1 MLKSLSSL
9 ILVIFVCSC
18 SNKDRLNKASLP
30 REFFSID
37 YEKILKNKVQIN
49 LSQFASNVEY
59 IKLETN
65 DSCLVRPVVNYFF
78 TDSLIFVQNYDHIL
92 KFDRKGKFLQKIGDS
107 GRGPGE
113 IDLIRIVSI
122 IPKERLLAVQLNTKR
137 ELLFFDFDGEFVKTV
152 KFPENHSRIEVLDN
166 DQYLIYDDGYAGNE
180 AYSFILVNEKWD
192 TLSTVENYTKWIHN
206 SRSYIGISYPEFKE
220 FFMANNQLYL
230 KAMYNDTV
238 YTIDSS
244 QIKPSYFIN
253 LGKFKLPEELR
264 PERLGIEQIQK
275 FKDHK
280 NEYYF
285 SIVSEASNKIFLRA
299 WSYAE
304 KDNKYVVFDRLNKQG
319 VQVNMEGSESKGF
332 VNDWDGGIDF
342 WPIGNVNENQ
352 VYMPIDVMSFRKAL
366 EENKDRRIAIKFS
379 EKQKGLKDIVSG
391 LDFSANPIL
400 MVVTLSK

>member
-1 MLKSLSSL
+1 LKNLSSI

-18 SNKDRLNKASLP
+18 SNKDRINNASLP

-65 DSCLVRPVVNYFF
+65 DSCLLRPVVNYFF
-78 TDSLIFVQNYDHIL
+78 TDSLIFVANYNHIL
-92 KFDRKGKFLQKIGDS
+92 KFDRKGKFLQKIGNS

-122 IPKERLLAVQLNTKR
+122 IPKKRLLAVQLNTNR
-137 ELLFFDFDGEFVKTV
+137 ELQFFDFDGEFVKTV
-152 KFPENHSRIEVLDN
+152 KFPKEHSLIKVLEN
-166 DQYLIYDDGYAGNE
+166 DQYLIYDSGFAGNE
-180 AYSFILVNEKWD
+180 AYSFILANEKWD
-192 TLSTVENYTKWIHN
+192 TLSAVENYTKWIHK
-206 SRSYIGISYPEFKE
+206 SRNYTGRSYPEFKE
-220 FFMANNQLYL
+220 FFIAKDQFYL
-230 KAMYNDTV
+230 KDMYNDTV
-238 YTIDSS
+238 YTIDSV
-244 QIKPSYFIN
+244 QIKPSYYID
-253 LGKFKLPEELR
+253 LGKYKLPEELR
-264 PERLGIEQIQK
+264 PERLGPERIKE
-275 FKDHK
+275 FKDHI

-285 SIVSEASNKIFLRA
+285 SILSEASNKIFLRA
-299 WSYAE
+299 WDYGE
-304 KDNKYVVFDRLNKQG
+304 TDNKYVLFDKLNKQG
-319 VQVNMEGSESKGF
+319 VLLTLAGGESKGF

-379 EKQKGLKDIVSG
+379 EKQKGLTDMVSG

-400 MVVTLSK
+400 MIVTLSK